1 MVSRRTELDR
11 TSDLVLGVGL
21 LDLGSGTG
29 LELFLLGWSVAM
41 RRPGPI
47 LVESL
52 LGWSEAM
59 SSLSIWFGSGFDLP
73 ELLLVRLLDVE

>member
-1 MVSRRTELDR
+1 M
-11 TSDLVLGVGL
+11 DLGL
-21 LDLGSGTG
+21 FDLGSGTG
-29 LELFLLGWSVAM
+29 LELFLGWSVAM